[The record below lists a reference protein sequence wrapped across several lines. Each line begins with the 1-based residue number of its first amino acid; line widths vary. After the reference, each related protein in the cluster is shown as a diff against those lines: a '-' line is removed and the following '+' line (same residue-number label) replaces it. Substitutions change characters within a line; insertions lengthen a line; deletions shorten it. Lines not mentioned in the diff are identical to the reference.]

1 MEMVD
6 NNVDKSHEGDAIE
19 KSSIVQVYC
28 IQEGSDPSNEESSYK
43 QSLGPQLGR
52 QCPASGACPLKANIA
67 RHKAYMAVVM
77 LQDASDMQE
86 VQEKT
91 TPLALMEIGDHK
103 LV

>member
-1 MEMVD
+1 
-6 NNVDKSHEGDAIE
+6 
-19 KSSIVQVYC
+19 
-28 IQEGSDPSNEESSYK
+28 
-43 QSLGPQLGR
+43 
-52 QCPASGACPLKANIA
+52 
-67 RHKAYMAVVM
+67 MAVVM